1 MATIVISVANGNP
14 PFITVPV
21 GFTVGSSGSVQIG
34 GLSNTFSGLQAYA
47 PGMLTSL
54 YGSGLAPDQQS
65 AQYLPLPISLEGV
78 SVTVNGV
85 TAPLYVVLGSQ
96 INFQIPYETGA
107 GPALVTVNNN
117 GKVASYAIIV
127 SETAPGL
134 WPYFLNLSGVITSS
148 AKNGDTLITFL
159 TGEGAVTPV
168 LADGATPSGST
179 SIADLPHAQLPITV
193 TVGGFPATV
202 QFYGIPSGFAGV
214 SQLNL
219 TLPTNLPVGPQQ
231 VVVSIGGVAAQT
243 LTLQITQ

>member
-1 MATIVISVANGNP
+1 
-14 PFITVPV
+14 VPV
-21 GFTVGSSGSVQIG
+21 AFTVGSSGSIQIG
-34 GLSNTFSGLQAYA
+34 GLSNTFSGVEAYA

-54 YGSGLAPDQQS
+54 YGSQLAPAQQS
-65 AQYLPLPISLEGV
+65 AESLPLPISLQGV

-85 TAPLYVVLGSQ
+85 IAPLYVVLGSQ

-117 GKVASYAIIV
+117 GNVASYPIVV

-134 WPYFLNLSGVITSS
+134 WPYFLNLSGVVTSS

-159 TGEGAVTPV
+159 TGEGAVTPA
-168 LADGATPSGST
+168 LADGATPSAST
-179 SIADLPHAQLPITV
+179 SVADLPQAQLPITV
-193 TVGGFPATV
+193 TVGGLPATV
-202 QFYGIPSGFAGV
+202 EFYGIPNGLAGV

-219 TLPTNLPVGPQQ
+219 TLPTKLSVGPQK